1 VTRGRHRKLRQ
12 RIGFVSAALIV
23 AAGLAVTVSIETAS
37 HTAAS
42 AATGS
47 LAGTDVSNLTTVSS
61 WPDVKTA
68 GMAFTGVMADDGAT
82 VSNNSYVSQVTG
94 ALAQGLYVMPY
105 VVADPLPAKVP
116 TGTGQ
121 FDNAWSVIKQTTSKP
136 YASGGQ
142 YLPIA
147 LDLEAQPLVTAS
159 TCYTLSQPAMKTWI
173 SQFIAAAEAKT
184 GVTPII
190 YSNPDW
196 WQACVGSSNPFSA
209 DPLWIADYGVS
220 SPAIPAGW
228 SGYTFWQSSDTGT
241 VSGISGAAADL
252 DQFEGTLTEKA
263 GASGS
268 FQLETLNS
276 LAGQTGT
283 TTYTGVNLPAGVSV
297 SPSGLLSWTSTMP
310 ADRYTFTVTGASA
323 TPGTV
328 LTPSS
333 IPVTL
338 NLHGSITLAVA
349 NRSATAGSPVVLG
362 VGASGPDQTAGYAAT
377 LKASDLPTG
386 LSMSPA
392 GRITGWITRPG
403 TFKVTVTAT
412 DALGG
417 SGSAIFTWTVGA
429 APDSGPVGQIRQA
442 GGTGKC
448 LDDPSGKTANGT
460 HVDLSTC
467 TGKSNQKWTAAQDST
482 LRTGG
487 KCLEIVGPTT
497 ASGAKLDLEPCNAA
511 IGAQIWQAATDS
523 QLINPWSGKCLDVPS
538 AKAANGTQPV
548 IEPCGNSTTAPNEHW
563 LRPAA
568 PVLSGEGKCLAVS
581 GTAVV
586 LASCANTAAQH
597 WQPQSDGTLR
607 LSGKCL
613 TESGTAANSVLS
625 LGACNGATAT
635 KWKLASEGPI
645 ATEIASTASGR
656 CVTTPSTGTRLVIAA
671 CANTPTGTWH
681 IE

>member
-1 VTRGRHRKLRQ
+1 MTRGRHRKLRQ

-42 AATGS
+42 AATS
-47 LAGTDVSNLTTVSS
+47 ALAGTDVSNLTTVSS
-61 WPDVKTA
+61 WADVKSA
-68 GMAFTGVMADDGAT
+68 GMAFTGVMAYDGAT
-82 VSNNSYVSQVTG
+82 VANKSYVSQVTG

-105 VVADPLPAKVP
+105 VVADPLPAKVE
-116 TGTGQ
+116 TGTDQ
-121 FDNAWSVIKQTTSKP
+121 FNNAWSVIKQATSNP
-136 YASGGQ
+136 YESGGQ

-147 LDLEAQPLVTAS
+147 LDLEAQPLVTSSA
-159 TCYTLSQPAMKTWI
+159 CYTLSQPAMKTWI
-173 SQFIAAAEAKT
+173 SQFIAAAKAQT
-184 GVTPII
+184 DVTPII

-228 SGYTFWQSSDTGT
+228 SGYTFWQSSDSTPIT
-241 VSGISGAAADL
+241 GISGNADL
-252 DQFEGTLTEKA
+252 DQFEGTLTDKA
-263 GASGS
+263 GAGGS

-297 SPSGLLSWTSTMP
+297 SPAGLLSWTSAVP
-310 ADRYTFTVTGASA
+310 ANRYTFIVTTASA
-323 TPGTV
+323 TAGTV
-328 LTPSS
+328 LTPAS

-377 LKASDLPTG
+377 LKATGLPTG
-386 LSMSPA
+386 LSMSPT
-392 GRITGWITRPG
+392 GKITGWVDRPG
-403 TFKVTVTAT
+403 TFKVTVTAS
-412 DALGG
+412 DPLGG
-417 SGSAIFTWTVGA
+417 TGSASFTWTVGA
-429 APDSGPVGQIRQA
+429 APDSGAAGQIRQV

-467 TGKSNQKWTAAQDST
+467 TGKSNQKWTAPQDNT

-487 KCLEIVGPTT
+487 KCLETVGASK

-511 IGAQIWQAATDS
+511 NGGQIWQASTDG
-523 QLINPWSGKCLDVPS
+523 QLINPSSGKCLDVPA

-548 IEPCGNSTTAPNEHW
+548 IEPCANSTTAPNEHW
-563 LRPAA
+563 LRPVA
-568 PVLSGEGKCLAVS
+568 PVISGSGKCLAVS

-586 LASCANTAAQH
+586 LAGCGNTAAQH

-625 LGACNGATAT
+625 LGSCSGAAAT
-635 KWKLASEGPI
+635 KWKLVSEGPI

-656 CVTTPSTGTRLVIAA
+656 CVTTPSTSTRLVIAA
-671 CANTPTGTWH
+671 CANAPTGTWH